1 MCQVGVGGMLTA
13 AVARKWTSIWP
24 LSPHR
29 VHIGTPTSSMG
40 GNTQIGQWNVK
51 SISIEKQ
58 EGKEE
63 RERKDASIYGAQG
76 LYIHSSSEPIV
87 LVCMI
92 SM

>member
-1 MCQVGVGGMLTA
+1 
-13 AVARKWTSIWP
+13 
-24 LSPHR
+24 
-29 VHIGTPTSSMG
+29 MG
-40 GNTQIGQWNVK
+40 GNTQIGQWNMK
-51 SISIEKQ
+51 SVSIEKQ

-76 LYIHSSSEPIV
+76 LYIHSSSGPIV